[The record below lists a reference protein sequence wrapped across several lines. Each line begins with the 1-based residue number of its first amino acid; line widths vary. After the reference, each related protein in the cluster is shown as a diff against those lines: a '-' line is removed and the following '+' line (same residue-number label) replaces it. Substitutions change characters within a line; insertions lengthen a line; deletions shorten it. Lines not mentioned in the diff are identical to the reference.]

1 MNFTLD
7 DIPQVALLDP
17 NGREIYRGYYFRYP
31 EYAGPGIYDG
41 APPKIPNVEGIA
53 CYDQG
58 DWNLPNTP
66 RFMKVTPP
74 HRIVPL
80 SSLPVPA
87 EAKNIAKAAHDKI
100 ADIINNATI
109 DAGVRDALIDVAAHL
124 EDIYSYRHIRIVGWP
139 EKGGAN
145 AKA

>member
-1 MNFTLD
+1 
-7 DIPQVALLDP
+7 
-17 NGREIYRGYYFRYP
+17 
-31 EYAGPGIYDG
+31 
-41 APPKIPNVEGIA
+41 
-53 CYDQG
+53 
-58 DWNLPNTP
+58 
-66 RFMKVTPP
+66 MKVTPP

-100 ADIINNATI
+100 ADIINHATV

-139 EKGGAN
+139 EKGGA
-145 AKA
+145 K